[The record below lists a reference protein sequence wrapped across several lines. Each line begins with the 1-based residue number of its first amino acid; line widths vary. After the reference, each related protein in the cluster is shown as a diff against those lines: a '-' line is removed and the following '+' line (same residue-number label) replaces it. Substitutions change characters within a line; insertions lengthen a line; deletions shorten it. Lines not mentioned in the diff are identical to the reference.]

1 MRVNSV
7 TSSRKTWVR
16 YGGLLLAVT
25 LLARSAAAP
34 PAPPIAVVSDV
45 IGEAFL
51 VAPRAYG
58 DRPVLILSELRPGQ
72 VVRLEPGCRLTVI
85 FVPGGQVIEL
95 EGGGRFV
102 VRIETIEPLDRSG
115 VSRSRQRDGATKM
128 LS

>member
-1 MRVNSV
+1 M
-7 TSSRKTWVR
+7 TSTRKTCGR
-16 YGGLLLAVT
+16 YVGLLLAAT
-25 LLARSAAAP
+25 FLAASSAAP
-34 PAPPIAVVSDV
+34 PATPVAVVSDV
-45 IGEAFL
+45 IGEAFV

-58 DRPVLILSELRPGQ
+58 DRPLLILSELRPGQ

-102 VRIETIEPLDRSG
+102 VRIENIEPLDRSG